1 MDVFLS
7 WSSERSRLIGK
18 IFNEWLSNVFPTLDI
33 YYSPEKIEAGQ
44 KWRES
49 VGEGLKDN
57 YIGLFFLVEENITS
71 EWINFEAGAISNTVG
86 EARVIPVLHDLKPEQ
101 ISGPLAQFQAQK
113 ISKDGLKA
121 IVRVINNSLDSVR
134 KIEPE
139 RLNIVFEK
147 WYPDFELEYGKFIE
161 ENPKIK
167 KDNRETE
174 GTGVLDEHGQ
184 IGEILNAVRRL
195 ERKMGNYENTK
206 GSIELVKVGKINTTN
221 SLKKASDDSGVK
233 IINSSATIPLKSSNS
248 ALKTFGNHDNEI
260 EIDLNKINKNE

>member
-7 WSSERSRLIGK
+7 WSSERSKLIGK

-44 KWRES
+44 KWRDS
-49 VGEGLKDN
+49 VGDGLKDN

-113 ISKDGLKA
+113 IDKNGLRS
-121 IVRVINNSLDSVR
+121 IVRVINNSLDTVR

-147 WYPDFELEYGKFIE
+147 WYPDFEFEYEKFIE
-161 ENPKIK
+161 ENPKTQTVK
-167 KDNRETE
+167 KEIE
-174 GTGVLDEHGQ
+174 ETGVLDEYGQ

-195 ERKMGNYENTK
+195 ERKIGIIEK
-206 GSIELVKVGKINTTN
+206 EKSKIELVSIGKVGENESRNKSAVKYLSNDPDSSAIKTFDINRVSKSLKSLAENINT
-221 SLKKASDDSGVK
+221 A
-233 IINSSATIPLKSSNS
+233 
-248 ALKTFGNHDNEI
+248 
-260 EIDLNKINKNE
+260 